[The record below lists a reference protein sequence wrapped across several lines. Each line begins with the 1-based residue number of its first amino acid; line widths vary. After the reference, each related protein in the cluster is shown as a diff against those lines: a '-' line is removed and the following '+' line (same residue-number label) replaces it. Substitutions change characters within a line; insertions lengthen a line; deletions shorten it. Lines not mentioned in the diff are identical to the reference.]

1 VTIWEALIT
10 LLAFPLL
17 VVNSYLVRK
26 FFKSEDDNDQ
36 GDEEQG
42 AKESFELYSNQTV
55 NAKNVLHFYKVLD
68 Y

>member
-1 VTIWEALIT
+1 MTIWEALIT

>member
-55 NAKNVLHFYKVLD
+55 NAKNVLHFYKVLE

>member
-1 VTIWEALIT
+1 M
-10 LLAFPLL
+10 LAFPLL

>member
-1 VTIWEALIT
+1 MTIWEALIT

-55 NAKNVLHFYKVLD
+55 NAKNVLHFYKVLE